1 MREKRI
7 TSVQNNLD
15 IFAVVVEHE
24 SLNKASR
31 VLNLS
36 QPALS
41 RKIMHLEEEMGV
53 ALFERRG
60 KRLELTRAGRICYD
74 YALRMREMTAE
85 FETRLRPFISPE
97 MPSSITIGASLTTL
111 QSSLPEIIS
120 LFNKDH
126 PETDIQAITGKTHE
140 IVDLVRENKADFG
153 LVASIID
160 HPRLKS
166 YPLFDD
172 HLSLVL
178 PAGHPYL
185 SRTDLTMKD
194 LHQLPMILF
203 SKGTWYRVLMDEL
216 FEQHDAY
223 PNVKME
229 IDSFEAILR
238 LGSVLGCA
246 TLLPASY
253 LERTLGGGSAEMKAV
268 QLPEL
273 LAAIRT
279 TSLILNTEGSV
290 QTAVHDFVARAQE
303 FYREQGRRMPAK

>member
-1 MREKRI
+1 M
-7 TSVQNNLD
+7 QNNLD
-15 IFAVVVEHE
+15 IFAVVVEQE

-60 KRLELTRAGRICYD
+60 KRLELTRAGRICYE
-74 YALRMREMTAE
+74 YALRMREITRE
-85 FETRLRPFISPE
+85 FQQRLKPFVTSE
-97 MPSSITIGASLTTL
+97 MPASITVGASLTTL
-111 QSSLPEIIS
+111 QSSLPDIIS
-120 LFNKDH
+120 LFNRDY
-126 PETDIQAITGKTHE
+126 PAAEIQAITGKTHE
-140 IVDLVRENKADFG
+140 IAALVRENKVDFG
-153 LVASIID
+153 LAASVID
-160 HPRLKS
+160 HPKLEC

-172 HLSLVL
+172 HLCLVL
-178 PAGHPYL
+178 PAGHRYL
-185 SRTDLTMKD
+185 SRTELAMGDLNN
-194 LHQLPMILF
+194 LPMILF

-216 FEQHDAY
+216 FEEHDAY

-253 LERTLGGGSAEMKAV
+253 LERAVGAGGSTEMTAV

-273 LAAIRT
+273 QAAIRT
-279 TSLILNTEGSV
+279 TCLILNRDANV
-290 QTAVHDFVARAQE
+290 QAAVKSFIAGAQAH
-303 FYREQGRRMPAK
+303 YRRGM

>member
-1 MREKRI
+1 MQ
-7 TSVQNNLD
+7 SNLD
-15 IFAVVVEHE
+15 IFAIVVEQE

-74 YALRMREMTAE
+74 YALRMREMTNE
-85 FETRLRPFISPE
+85 FETRLRPFTTSE

-111 QSSLPEIIS
+111 QSSLPEVIS
-120 LFNKDH
+120 LFNLDYPH
-126 PETDIQAITGKTHE
+126 TDIQAKTGKTHE
-140 IVDLVRENKADFG
+140 IVELIRENKADFG
-153 LVASIID
+153 LVASVID
-160 HPRLKS
+160 HPRLES

-185 SRTDLTMKD
+185 SRTDLAMKD
-194 LHQLPMILF
+194 LNQLPMILF

-216 FEQHDAY
+216 FEQHDTY

-253 LERTLGGGSAEMKAV
+253 LERTLGRGGSEMKAV

-273 LAAIRT
+273 MAAIRT
-279 TSLILNTEGSV
+279 TCLILHKDGNG
-290 QTAVHDFVARAQE
+290 QAAVNAFVARAQE
-303 FYREQGRRMPAK
+303 FYRNDRHRKPANPLSEPVG